1 MARASEAAEAA
12 EAAGAAE
19 AAELGSISG
28 GLERD
33 LERRDHDSGAAAAR
47 VHDGAQPR
55 ALPPPR
61 QPRALPPLGAPEQR
75 EADLETDGRHVH
87 AAGLVAPGAPGRPR

>member
-1 MARASEAAEAA
+1 VTRASEAAEAA

-28 GLERD
+28 DLERD
-33 LERRDHDSGAAAAR
+33 LDARDHDSRAAAAR

-55 ALPPPR
+55 ALPPPG
-61 QPRALPPLGAPEQR
+61 QPRAPSPLGTPEQR
-75 EADLETDGRHVH
+75 EQREPDAGRHVH
-87 AAGLVAPGAPGRPR
+87 AAGLGARGAPGS

>member
-55 ALPPPR
+55 ALPPPG

-75 EADLETDGRHVH
+75 ETDMETDGRHVH